1 MREAIRLG
9 RNFAAVTAAQLVVQV
24 LTFVFSVTLART
36 LGTNEYGIFVFGFA
50 YPSLFLLLASEGPD
64 EVVASNVAA
73 GRNRARMY
81 PPAAA
86 RLPSDSDETP
96 RQAREQH

>member
-50 YPSLFLLLASEGPD
+50 FPSLFLLLAS
-64 EVVASNVAA
+64 AA
-73 GRNRARMY
+73 WTRWSQSMSRRTRRGRDRI
-81 PPAAA
+81 
-86 RLPSDSDETP
+86 
-96 RQAREQH
+96 